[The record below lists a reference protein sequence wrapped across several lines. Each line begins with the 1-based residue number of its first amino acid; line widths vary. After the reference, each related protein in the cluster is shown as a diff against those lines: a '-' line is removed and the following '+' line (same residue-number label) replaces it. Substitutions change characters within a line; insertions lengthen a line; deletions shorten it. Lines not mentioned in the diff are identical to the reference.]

1 MQSTTRTT
9 EKMSQE
15 DKSWLES
22 DLSNLFELE
31 PYDWGEV
38 DPQTTDKPIRYEQGV
53 GFIIEGGKESGQ

>member
-1 MQSTTRTT
+1 
-9 EKMSQE
+9 MSQE

-38 DPQTTDKPIRYEQGV
+38 DPQTTGKPIRYEQGV